1 MNYIKHLTGFF
12 DKVSPDFDLNPTH
25 ISLYMAIFQLWNK
38 NSFKNSI
45 PISRDELMRISKI
58 GSFATYHKCIKELD
72 ERYYVKYMPSF
83 NQYKGSTLEVV
94 SLESYKSHPEKMGTR
109 RKARS
114 SFKPLTEQDT
124 EQLLNNSCTS
134 AELLPYIN
142 YLNPLN
148 LENGTA
154 SKNEDEAAFI
164 LLENGVEAPKKLGEK
179 RGVGGSGVIPPDLEA
194 VLPYFAA
201 QGFPDVE
208 AQKFYYHFQSN
219 GWLVGGKSKMKD
231 WRAAARN
238 WMLNASLYQTK
249 NYSPKANHLHT
260 PNSKNYDEPL

>member
-1 MNYIKHLTGFF
+1 MNYIKHLSGFF
-12 DKVSPDFDLNPTH
+12 DKVSTDFDLNPTH

-38 NSFKNSI
+38 NSFKDSI

-72 ERYYVKYMPSF
+72 ERYYVKYKPSF
-83 NQYKGSTLEVV
+83 NQYKGSTLEVL
-94 SLESYKSHPEKMGTR
+94 SLESYQLHPKKNPRPHKG
-109 RKARS
+109 RS
-114 SFKPLTEQDT
+114 AFKPPTEQEL
-124 EQLLNNSCTS
+124 EQPLNTPCTS
-134 AELLPYIN
+134 TELLPYIN

-148 LENGTA
+148 LENGLA
-154 SKNEDEAAFI
+154 PKKDDVAAFI
-164 LLENGVEAPKKLGEK
+164 LLENGVGTKKMLDEK
-179 RGVGGSGVIPPDLEA
+179 RGISGSEMIPPDLEV

-208 AQKFYYHFQSN
+208 AQKFYYHFESN

-231 WRAAARN
+231 WRAAARH
-238 WMLNASLYQTK
+238 WMLNAALYQPK